1 MRVEEVTAK
10 SGSKAVGKTLA
21 SLGVNDVDGALLLA
35 LRSTATEEYDFKP
48 SPETELE
55 SGMTMIVMADV
66 EGRKRLEEIV
76 G

>member
-1 MRVEEVTAK
+1 MTSLN
-10 SGSKAVGKTLA
+10 SGNFAEYDRLRRQLRIAV
-21 SLGVNDVDGALLLA
+21 GALLLA
-35 LRSTATEEYDFKP
+35 LRSTVTEEYDFKP

-76 G
+76 E